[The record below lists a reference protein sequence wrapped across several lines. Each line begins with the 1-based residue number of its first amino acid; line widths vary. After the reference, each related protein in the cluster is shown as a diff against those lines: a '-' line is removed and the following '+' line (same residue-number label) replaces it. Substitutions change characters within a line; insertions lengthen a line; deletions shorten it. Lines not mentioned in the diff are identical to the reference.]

1 MIIILSL
8 LPVYTYLDPMM
19 NFDNTE
25 VAFRDK
31 STKKLKKACWLFRLV
46 GNPVLVKTGS
56 VLLKIA
62 LWLHLP
68 VKWALKPTV
77 FSHFCG
83 GETIDQCELTIRQ
96 LGESNIYTILDYS
109 AEGKDSEE
117 DFDYTRDQILATI
130 DKAAAEEHIPYAVF
144 KPTGMAGF
152 DLLAK
157 VQSGASL
164 SEAEQ
169 RAYERARSR
178 FDRVCAHGV
187 SKGVPVM
194 IDSEESWIQG
204 VADQLCE
211 ELMFR
216 YNKEAPMVFNTL
228 QMYRHDR
235 LAYLEDFISR
245 AREKGIY
252 AAFKLVRG
260 AYMEKERER
269 AEEMNYPSPIY
280 PDKEATDKAF
290 DEATAMCIKN
300 LHSVSVCVGTHNET
314 SCARA
319 VDLMKAADIP
329 PGHEYVSFAQLL
341 GMSDHISYNLAE
353 AGYYVCKYVPYGPV
367 KTVVPYLIRRAEE
380 NTSVAGQT
388 SRELFLIKKELKRRK
403 S

>member
-1 MIIILSL
+1 
-8 LPVYTYLDPMM
+8 MM

-25 VAFRDK
+25 IAFHDK
-31 STKKLKKACWLFRLV
+31 NNRKLRKAYWLFRLV
-46 GNPVLVKTGS
+46 GSPGLVKTGS
-56 VLLKIA
+56 MLLKFA

-83 GETIDQCELTIRQ
+83 GETIEECEPVIKQ
-96 LGESNIYTILDYS
+96 LGASGISTILDYS
-109 AEGKDSEE
+109 AEGKETE
-117 DFDYTRDQILATI
+117 QDFDYTRDQIMATI
-130 DKAAAEEHIPYAVF
+130 DKAAVEKHIPYAVF
-144 KPTGMAGF
+144 KPTGMAKF

-157 VQSGASL
+157 IQAGKPL
-164 SEAEQ
+164 SEEEKDS
-169 RAYERARSR
+169 YERVKER
-178 FDRVCAHGV
+178 FDRVCSYGV

-194 IDSEESWIQG
+194 IDSEESWIQD
-204 VADQLCE
+204 VADQLTE
-211 ELMFR
+211 DMMFR
-216 YNKEAPMVFNTL
+216 YNGKAPMIFNTL

-235 LAYLEDFISR
+235 LSYLEEFISK

-269 AEEMNYPSPIY
+269 ALKMGYPSPIY
-280 PDKEATDKAF
+280 PDKDATDKAF
-290 DEATAMCIKN
+290 DDATELCIRN
-300 LHSVSVCVGTHNET
+300 LDIASVCVGTHNEK
-314 SCARA
+314 SCAGA
-319 VDLMKAADIP
+319 AELMKELSIP
-329 PGHEYVSFAQLL
+329 AGHDHVSFAQLL

-353 AGYYVCKYVPYGPV
+353 KGYQVCKYVPYGPV

-388 SRELFLIKKELKRRK
+388 SRELFLLKKEIRRRR